1 MDRLLYRSNA
11 SPLQRWGT
19 YGAVSLRII
28 IFATNVFDMK
38 KGKYTL
44 EEKRLADDLAKAR
57 GSDFAVFVC
66 NYKGGKAFLGGLNE
80 LAYVGI
86 PPAILVKDGKATE
99 LSIDDALYLIGR
111 S

>member
-1 MDRLLYRSNA
+1 
-11 SPLQRWGT
+11 
-19 YGAVSLRII
+19 
-28 IFATNVFDMK
+28 MK

-44 EEKRLADDLAKAR
+44 EEKRLADELAKQCLYDYA
-57 GSDFAVFVC
+57 DFVC

-99 LSIDDALYLIGR
+99 LSIDDALYLIGL

>member
-1 MDRLLYRSNA
+1 M
-11 SPLQRWGT
+11 
-19 YGAVSLRII
+19 AVSLRII
-28 IFATNVFDMK
+28 IFVTNSYDMK

-57 GSDFAVFVC
+57 GSDFADFVC

-99 LSIDDALYLIGR
+99 LSIDDALYLIGL